1 MSEQPVDEL
10 EASPGPEEDPGA
22 QLPRVPWSQIREDFI
37 ATWGYPEGKFQP
49 EHLEILGPSGS
60 GKTYLEAT
68 LLQERQKARNSA
80 IIFIATKPVDATILL
95 LGYPIV
101 DTWKGV
107 TKNRQCIFWPRTR
120 KVGEQREIYLEEK
133 LYDLLSRLWGAG
145 AKVIVVFDEV
155 STAEKLSPRLKKLIE
170 MYWREARSSGIT
182 IVAMK
187 QRGQGALRDMHSE
200 AAWIA
205 AFRPK
210 HEEDGKY
217 VGAIMGSWRVWL
229 PILRSLDRSKREFV
243 LLHSVT
249 QQAVI
254 TWVDTPLRPAAPPK
268 RGLYRR
274 AS

>member
-1 MSEQPVDEL
+1 MSELTVAQQEPDEAPEVD
-10 EASPGPEEDPGA
+10 ASAG
-22 QLPRVPWSQIREDFI
+22 LPRVPWSVIRDDFI
-37 ATWGYPEGKFQP
+37 AAWGYPEGKFQP

-107 TKNRQCIFWPRTR
+107 TRNRQCIFWPRTR
-120 KVGEQREIYLEEK
+120 KVGEQREIYLEAK
-133 LYDLLSRLWGAG
+133 LYDLLSRLWAAG
-145 AKVIVVFDEV
+145 AKVIVVFDEIA
-155 STAEKLSPRLKKLIE
+155 TAEKLSPRLKKLIE

-217 VGAIMGSWRVWL
+217 VGAIMGSWRTWL
-229 PILRSLDRSKREFV
+229 PVLQSLDRAKREFV

-254 TWVDTPLRPAAPPK
+254 TWVDTPLRPAVPEK
-268 RGLYRR
+268 RGLYRK